1 MVKGN
6 VLPIRKEIRVEVG
19 SLCQRSSQY
28 LAVRL
33 PPEWFP
39 LGMIYDRRERGPV
52 GISEGVDRKGHW
64 EGSSLSVSSL
74 YPLPSTIYSSEILTL
89 LIITLGVG

>member
-52 GISEGVDRKGHW
+52 GISEGVDRERSLG
-64 EGSSLSVSSL
+64 GLLSLSLLSL
-74 YPLPSTIYSSEILTL
+74 PPP
-89 LIITLGVG
+89 

>member
-1 MVKGN
+1 MIEEREVLSGLAKGW
-6 VLPIRKEIRVEVG
+6 IG
-19 SLCQRSSQY
+19 
-28 LAVRL
+28 
-33 PPEWFP
+33 
-39 LGMIYDRRERGPV
+39 
-52 GISEGVDRKGHW
+52 KGHW